1 MFTMIIEMY
10 EVMTIANMT
19 ELLEKYYNFVN
30 KEKEYEMQV
39 NEQIGMVE
47 STECNQAISHI
58 RTARLLL

>member
-30 KEKEYEMQV
+30 EVKEYEMQV
-39 NEQIGMVE
+39 NEQIDMV
-47 STECNQAISHI
+47 
-58 RTARLLL
+58 